1 MLNFFDFFPFHRQ
14 PPDQGET
21 LIKDRIH
28 RLFQVPSSETR
39 ENPTISKRFIWE
51 HIHQVTNDVQKR

>member
-1 MLNFFDFFPFHRQ
+1 MLKFFDFFSFRKQ

-28 RLFQVPSSETR
+28 RLFQVPSSEAKA
-39 ENPTISKRFIWE
+39 NPTISNGFIWE
-51 HIHQVTNDVQKR
+51 HIHQVTNDVPKR